1 MPPEIAAAGISA
13 GATLINGFGGSLLA
27 GHYGHKQHRYN
38 LELMQR
44 QQDYNLANMALQNQ
58 YWLSQTDY
66 ANALNLSNMQY
77 QQDLSRAMYDY
88 QFDKE
93 AAYNDPIAQRARL
106 VAAGYNP
113 YTGIDTNSMSGSPS
127 AVAPSYGSFGP
138 SVPSSQPI
146 SAPVTDLSSIL
157 NATTNSLS
165 SIVDNVSKL
174 FLTAK
179 TDAERKNIIQQTKKT
194 ISETVA
200 QEIANQVNQ
209 MPYLDDQGQQVTLA
223 DGSPLSIAQAQGQGL
238 TNKIIKECNNLD
250 VMISNGEVDK
260 ALKEVELYIQ
270 ENSKDTQ
277 VSTYSALLDVYKQN
291 LNNAKKQYDL
301 LDAQIN
307 KTKAETGFTEQN
319 TANLKEL
326 LPWQKQQI
334 KAQIKLMH
342 DQGQLMAHQ
351 GKLFDA
357 QRVNLGYQNKYL
369 HAQTET
375 DNELRSFRVEQ
386 LDLSNKQTA
395 SALAEFM
402 PEVAHQMSQ
411 MGWITDKQAQKI
423 FEASL
428 RARDRRL
435 NLQSL
440 KDINYTINNIPFM
453 DYVVQAAFTAGTK
466 IPLK

>member
-1 MPPEIAAAGISA
+1 MPGEIAAAGITA
-13 GATLINGFGGSLLA
+13 GAALINGIGSSLLGA
-27 GHYGHKQHRYN
+27 HYGHKQHRYN
-38 LELMQR
+38 LETMQR

-58 YWLSQTDY
+58 YWRSQTDY

-88 QFDKE
+88 QFGKQ
-93 AAYNDPIAQRARL
+93 AAYNDPAAQRARL

-113 YTGIDTNSMSGSPS
+113 FQGIDTNSMSGNPS

-138 SVPSSQPI
+138 SVPSSQAI

-179 TDAERKNIIQQTKKT
+179 SDAERKNIIHQTKKV

-200 QEIANQVNQ
+200 QDIANQVNQ

-238 TNKIIKECNNLD
+238 TNKIIKECKNLD
-250 VMISNGEVDK
+250 IMISNGEVDK
-260 ALKEVELYIQ
+260 ALKEVENYIK
-270 ENSKDTQ
+270 ENSKDYQ

-291 LNNAKKQYDL
+291 LENAKKQYDL
-301 LDAQIN
+301 LDAQIK
-307 KTKAETGFTEQN
+307 KTKAEASNIVQN
-319 TANLKEL
+319 TTNLKEL
-326 LPWQKQQI
+326 LPWQKKQI

-342 DQGQLMAHQ
+342 DQGKLMVHQ
-351 GKLFDA
+351 GQFFDA
-357 QRVNLGYQNKYL
+357 QRVNLGYQNTYL

-375 DNELRSFRVEQ
+375 ENELRSFRVEQ
-386 LDLSNKQTA
+386 IDLSNRQTA
-395 SALAEFM
+395 ATLAEYM
-402 PEVAHQMSQ
+402 PEVANYMAQ
-411 MGWITDKQAQKI
+411 MGYITSKQAQKI
-423 FEASL
+423 FIASQ

-435 NLQSL
+435 SNQDL

-453 DYVVQAAFTAGTK
+453 QYVVQAALSAGSK

>member
-1 MPPEIAAAGISA
+1 MAGEVASAGIMA
-13 GATLINGFGGSLLA
+13 GASLINGISGSLLA

-38 LELMQR
+38 LEIMQK
-44 QQDYNLANMALQNQ
+44 QQDYNLANMSLQNQ
-58 YWLSQTDY
+58 YWRSQTDY
-66 ANALNLSNMQY
+66 ANALNLSNMQF
-77 QQDLSRAMYDY
+77 QQDLSKAMYDY
-88 QFDKE
+88 QFSKE
-93 AAYNDPIAQRARL
+93 ASYNDPAAQRARL

-113 YTGIDTNSMSGSPS
+113 FQGIDSNSMAGSPS

-138 SVPSSQPI
+138 SVPSSQSI

-157 NATTNSLS
+157 TATTNSLS

-194 ISETVA
+194 ISETLA
-200 QEIANQVNQ
+200 QDIANQVNQ
-209 MPYLDDQGQQVTLA
+209 MPYLDDNGQQVTLS

-238 TNKIIKECNNLD
+238 TNKILKECSNLD
-250 VMISNGEVDK
+250 VMIHNGEVDK
-260 ALKEVELYIQ
+260 ALKEVEKYIL
-270 ENSKDTQ
+270 ENSKDAQ
-277 VSTYSALLDVYKQN
+277 VSTYSSLLDIYKQN
-291 LNNAKKQYDL
+291 LLNAQKQFDL
-301 LDAQIN
+301 LDAQIK
-307 KTKAETGFTEQN
+307 KTKAEVGNIDQN
-319 TANLKEL
+319 TTNLREL
-326 LPWQKQQI
+326 LPWQKKQI

-351 GKLFDA
+351 GKLYDA
-357 QRVNLGYQNKYL
+357 QRVNLGFQNQYL
-369 HAQTET
+369 RAQTET

-395 SALAEFM
+395 SALAEYM
-402 PEVAHQMSQ
+402 PEVALQMSQ

-435 NLQSL
+435 SNQSL

-453 DYVVQAAFTAGTK
+453 EYVVQAALSAGTK
-466 IPLK
+466 IPFK